1 MARKSEI
8 DVEAAAGEVAAQPD
22 VWKRVKI
29 RHYKVFTSQGR
40 QLDGHFVVLP
50 AAEADELVSK
60 GHAKHAPIE

>member
-29 RHYKVFTSQGR
+29 RHYKVYTSQGR
-40 QLDGHFVVLP
+40 QLEGNFAMLP
-50 AAEADELVSK
+50 ADEADALVAK
-60 GHAKHAPIE
+60 GYAKHAPIE